1 MHSMSNGSSFSKFVF
16 EASIHKEQAVHCI
29 SLQNGLVKSIHVGFH
44 YYNLMLKVLINQLR

>member
-1 MHSMSNGSSFSKFVF
+1 MHSMSNGSRFSKFVF